1 MSAAKKRPT
10 RRAASS
16 SAAPSASPRSPA
28 RATRGHTPEPPA
40 APITRKRRDA
50 EATREAI
57 REAALALIRQRGF
70 DAATMRDIARA
81 AGVSQGLAYHY
92 FESKEALAL
101 AFYGEHIARHDV
113 EARRAL
119 ATRPRLA
126 ERIEATLLLGI
137 DVRAADRPVLL
148 VMARTVLDAENP
160 ISLFSPETTALRE
173 RSIALFR
180 EVASVPEVH
189 ESLREPLALALWA
202 LHLGVLLRFVYDVSP
217 GQKETRRLVEGA
229 SRLAAEITTMLGL
242 PFLEELRR
250 EILDVLGQGG
260 LLRPG
265 PSPDRGTTSPDAPRD
280 LDPDPRDA
288 PPRPGRA
295 RRDRV

>member
-1 MSAAKKRPT
+1 M
-10 RRAASS
+10 
-16 SAAPSASPRSPA
+16 
-28 RATRGHTPEPPA
+28 
-40 APITRKRRDA
+40 
-50 EATREAI
+50 I
-57 REAALALIRQRGF
+57 REAALALIRQKGF

-101 AFYGEHIARHDV
+101 AFYGEHIARHDA
-113 EARRAL
+113 EGRRAL
-119 ATRPRLA
+119 ETRSDLA
-126 ERIEATLLLGI
+126 ERIEAALLVGI

-160 ISLFSPETTALRE
+160 ISLFSPESTALRE
-173 RSIALFR
+173 RSIGLFR
-180 EVASVPEVH
+180 EVANVPEVE

-202 LHLGVLLRFVYDVSP
+202 LHLGILLRFVHDISP

-229 SRLAAEITTMLGL
+229 SKLAAQVVTLLSL
-242 PFLEELRR
+242 PFLEELRG
-250 EILDVLGQGG
+250 EILDLLGQGG

-265 PSPDRGTTSPDAPRD
+265 PTPDRGTTAPDATRD
-280 LDPDPRDA
+280 LDPHPRDA
-288 PPRPGRA
+288 APRTGGP